1 MRYHRRL
8 TTRLRPS
15 ASPPLL
21 GRPARIAMS
30 QRRLPITQPL
40 AVSLSFAVAC
50 FAIGCAQGPVK
61 PDPDVAEERRAVL
74 LLTEEPDGAQTPL
87 DYREAL
93 APEPDAAPTETGAE
107 AEPTPVV
114 LMGRVGGM
122 PSPWADSEPDFPWR
136 AGEATFFL
144 VDPATAD
151 EFAEHAGDEGDD
163 HAADCPFCARA
174 AASKS
179 KAVAAV
185 SFLDENGKPEKID
198 AREQFG
204 LEKGDTVVVRGIP
217 KLLGGELLVVEADG
231 LYRR

>member
-1 MRYHRRL
+1 
-8 TTRLRPS
+8 
-15 ASPPLL
+15 
-21 GRPARIAMS
+21 MS

-93 APEPDAAPTETGAE
+93 DAEPDAAPSDTTAEAEAADTTPEIGVE

-163 HAADCPFCARA
+163 HAADCPFCARE

-185 SFLDENGKPEKID
+185 SFLDDDGKPEKID
-198 AREQFG
+198 ARELFG